1 MSVLL
6 RGGTVVDPVDG
17 MRRADVIVDAA
28 GIRFDGVAGTRFDG
42 AAGEVRDVTGMYIL
56 PGSIDTH
63 SHADARVLDD
73 DVQLALLR
81 QGVTTVIVGQDGV
94 GFTPGSGDYAREYFG
109 SLNGR
114 MHCGPR
120 VRDQLAAYD
129 GGTRLGVGVLV
140 PAGTLRAATEGEL
153 GLMQALVEEGMAD
166 GALGLSSGLDY
177 TPGRFADA
185 AELVALCRAMGEGV
199 YVSHVRGYEAALPR
213 GFAEFAAIV
222 RDAGVRGH
230 VSHLHAERAV
240 LDDVLA
246 SGIDF
251 TFDAY
256 PYDRGFTLLSMMMS
270 DPADVAARAADIT
283 VASGPAWAEGRSLV
297 GLDPVALLAEDPST
311 SVVAAFPT
319 PRDDAELGR
328 LFGDPRAMG
337 GSDGIFL
344 GGAPHP
350 RAYGCFA
357 RMYARFA
364 ATLGWVELAR
374 MLALR
379 PAERFGLGRRGRV
392 AEGFVADVVVA
403 DPTRFG
409 DVATYAEPLRL
420 AAGVSDVYVGGV
432 AVLRDGELT
441 DARPGGGVRRC

>member
-1 MSVLL
+1 MSTLL
-6 RGGTVVDPVDG
+6 RGGTLVDPVDG
-17 MRRADVIVDAA
+17 MRVADVIVDPA
-28 GIRFDGVAGTRFDG
+28 GIRFTGPFD
-42 AAGEVRDVTGMYIL
+42 EVRDATGMYIL
-56 PGSIDTH
+56 PGSIDAH
-63 SHADARVLDD
+63 SHADARILDD

-109 SLNGR
+109 SLNGVLR
-114 MHCGPR
+114 CGPR
-120 VRDQLAAYD
+120 LHDQLAAYD
-129 GGTRLGVGVLV
+129 GATRLGVGVLV
-140 PAGTLRAATEGEL
+140 PAGTLRAQTRGALPEML
-153 GLMQALVEEGMAD
+153 RLVEEGMGD

-185 AELVALCRAMGEGV
+185 AELIALCSALDGGV
-199 YVSHVRGYEAALPR
+199 YVSHVRGYEAELPR

-222 RDAGVRGH
+222 RAAGVRGH
-230 VSHLHAERAV
+230 VSHLHAVESV
-240 LDDVLA
+240 LAEVLA
-246 SGIDF
+246 SDVDF

-270 DPADVAARAADIT
+270 KPADVAARAADIT
-283 VASGPAWAEGRSLV
+283 VASGPAWAEGRDLV
-297 GLDPVALLAEDPST
+297 GVDVAALLAEDPNT

-319 PRDDAELGR
+319 PRGDAELGR
-328 LFGDPRAMG
+328 LFSDPRAMG

-364 ATLGWVELAR
+364 PTLGWVELAR

-379 PAERFGLGRRGRV
+379 PAERFGLGARGRV
-392 AEGFVADVVVA
+392 AEGFVADVVVL
-403 DPTRFG
+403 DPIAFTDR
-409 DVATYAEPLRL
+409 ATYAQPLRP
-420 AAGVSDVYVGGV
+420 AEGMRDVYVGGV
-432 AVLRDGELT
+432 AVLRDGALT
-441 DARPGGGVRRC
+441 AARPGGGIRRC